1 MQDLALRA
9 INRVVLLQIAKGVTV
24 DHVPVQFAGCP
35 QPFKAMFLD
44 GTMLRRFSKDSE
56 NLLAEDFL
64 DEALSKGD
72 QCYAIL
78 DSKGALAAYGWYARP
93 PTTMDPADLRLSFDQ
108 HYVCM
113 HKGYTHTHHRARR
126 LHAIGMIGVLQ

>member
-113 HKGYTHTHHRARR
+113 YKGYTHTHHRARR